1 MNHVMLSVNICKWLC
16 NWKDDCFYV
25 CIYVT
30 LGFMF
35 RHEFLK
41 EMILT
46 FYACIYMYLMQMMN
60 YDCTKG
66 AVSINYLLRVV
77 LDFNSVVFMF
87 YFNWMRVTG
96 YCILLIINLLILGAT
111 SPKGSGWEMCLELET
126 IIIILIGTAFKVLE
140 EGGLR

>member
-1 MNHVMLSVNICKWLC
+1 MLSVNICKGLC

-46 FYACIYMYLMQMMN
+46 FYAYIYMYLMQMM
-60 YDCTKG
+60 KLWLHKR

-87 YFNWMRVTG
+87 YFNWMRVTD

-111 SPKGSGWEMCLELET
+111 SPKGSGWEMCLEPET
-126 IIIILIGTAFKVLE
+126 IIIILIGTSFKVLE